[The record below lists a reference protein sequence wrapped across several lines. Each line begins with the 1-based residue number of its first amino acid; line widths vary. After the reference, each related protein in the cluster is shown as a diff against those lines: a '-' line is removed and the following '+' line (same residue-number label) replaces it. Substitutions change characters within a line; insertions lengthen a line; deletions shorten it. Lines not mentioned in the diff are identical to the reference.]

1 MATNEEVVYPQ
12 QLANARLEYVYVGLL
27 LNNPK
32 AISMYYFLYEDC
44 LFSDQNLLNI
54 YKGILFHEGEAYAPE
69 VAKRNFNF
77 PMNSGDLYNFKAQ
90 VKQSVAELDYNI
102 ETIYT
107 SLKKLFILKKYYRW
121 APTAV
126 MQQKILEIESYER
139 YKDMSVEEVEAA
151 VEQLSVT
158 NRLSQVVLNEN
169 ITEFLTKNDND
180 LTNGVPFQFPILA
193 QTFKGFRKGETV
205 SFSMPSNSGKSRFIT
220 SMIAYIAFVE
230 KKKVLIISNEMSE
243 EKMKLCLITTAI
255 NNDFMQKL
263 HGQVLRKKEAEILG
277 FHFRPDNPEVVNV
290 DANGFVIKEPGETNE
305 DFIKRLSEVSEEF
318 NKTVKVTDW
327 LNEQMNNS
335 IHFIH
340 ITDHSNDD
348 LRKIILNYYYKEG
361 IEYIFYDTLKTDTD
375 NIGKGEELKKTAT
388 VLSNIAQKYKVF
400 IGSTLQLVESPTLP
414 INLTINELEGSRTVK
429 EVLDTLCLIKQ
440 INNQTYAMYE
450 YTLDEASED
459 YHDLEKPTELNT
471 RYYACVVDKNRA
483 GPKPKVLFRLNLDYN
498 VWEEVGFLRLKQEYV
513 Q

>member
-1 MATNEEVVYPQ
+1 MANDEEIVYPQ
-12 QLANARLEYVYVGLL
+12 QLANARLEYVFVGML

-69 VAKRNFNF
+69 IAKKNFNF

-90 VKQSVAELDYNI
+90 VKQSVAELDYDI
-102 ETIYT
+102 EMIYT

-121 APTAV
+121 APTSV
-126 MQQKILEIESYER
+126 MQQKILEIESYAR

-151 VEQLSVT
+151 VEQLNVT

-169 ITEFLTKNDND
+169 ITEFLTKNDNN
-180 LTNGVPFQFPILA
+180 LTNGVPFQFPILST
-193 QTFKGFRKGETV
+193 TFKGFRKGETV
-205 SFSMPSNSGKSRFIT
+205 AFSMPSNSGKSRFIIDL
-220 SMIAYIAFVE
+220 IAYIAFVE

-255 NNDFMQKL
+255 NNDFMQKM
-263 HGQVLRKKEAEILG
+263 HGQVLKKKEAEILE
-277 FHFRPDNPEVVNV
+277 FNFRANDLDMVKT
-290 DANGFVIKEPGETNE
+290 DDNGFVIKEHGESSE
-305 DFIKRLSEVSEEF
+305 AFAKRLSEISDEF
-318 NKTVKVTDW
+318 NKTVNVTDW
-327 LNEQMNNS
+327 LNEQMTNA

-340 ITDHSNDD
+340 ITDHTNDD

-400 IGSTLQLVESPTLP
+400 IGSTLQLMESPTLP

-440 INNQTYAMYE
+440 INGQTYKMYE

-459 YHDLEKPTELNT
+459 YHDLEKPTEINV

-483 GPKPKVLFRLNLDYN
+483 GPKPKVLFKLNLDYN
-498 VWEEVGFLRLKQEYV
+498 VWEEVGFLRLKQEYEA
-513 Q
+513 